1 MNAAV
6 THSDGRTNLY
16 RGYRGGWK
24 SFSLLA
30 VVLLEI
36 NQFLYLEQKYFIY

>member
-6 THSDGRTNLY
+6 THSDGMTKLY
-16 RGYRGGWK
+16 LGYRGGCK

-36 NQFLYLEQKYFIY
+36 NLFLYL